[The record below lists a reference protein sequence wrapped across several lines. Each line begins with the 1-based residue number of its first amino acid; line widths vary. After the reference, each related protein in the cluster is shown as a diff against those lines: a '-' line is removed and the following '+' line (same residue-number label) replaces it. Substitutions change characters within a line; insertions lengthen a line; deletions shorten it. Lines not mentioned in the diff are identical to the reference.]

1 MDDPL
6 ARMMYQEHIL
16 DLYQHPHNFGN
27 LKDAT
32 HKHQEHN
39 PLCGDEV
46 TMQIII
52 KDGKVEQIK
61 FIGKG
66 CAISMAAASM
76 LTDKVK
82 GKQISEIMKLK
93 KEDIMEMMLVPLGPV
108 RLKCALLSLETLQK
122 AVQSK

>member
-1 MDDPL
+1 MDDEV

-32 HKHQEHN
+32 HKHHEHN

-46 TMQIII
+46 TMQVIL
-52 KDGKVEQIK
+52 KNNKVDQVK
-61 FIGKG
+61 FQGKG
-66 CAISMAAASM
+66 CAISMASASM
-76 LTDKVK
+76 LTDKIK
-82 GKQISEIMKLK
+82 GKSVQEIMKLK
-93 KEDIMEMMLVPLGPV
+93 KEDITEMLNIPLGPV

-122 AVQSK
+122 AVIK